1 LPPNGGGSAI
11 FLQTARSIAQDQ
23 SLGQTA
29 ILKKLNTVDIFQ
41 RAAEIAA
48 EKEAIRHTEFEAL
61 AEQREKEIKADFDAQ
76 LVKLA
81 EGAEKQTQAPQ
92 RELSDQL
99 ADAETPRTSGRGREQ

>member
-48 EKEAIRHTEFEAL
+48 EKEAILQTEFEAL
-61 AEQREKEIKADFDAQ
+61 AEQREKEIKANFDAQ

-81 EGAEKQTQAPQ
+81 EGAEKQT
-92 RELSDQL
+92 
-99 ADAETPRTSGRGREQ
+99 